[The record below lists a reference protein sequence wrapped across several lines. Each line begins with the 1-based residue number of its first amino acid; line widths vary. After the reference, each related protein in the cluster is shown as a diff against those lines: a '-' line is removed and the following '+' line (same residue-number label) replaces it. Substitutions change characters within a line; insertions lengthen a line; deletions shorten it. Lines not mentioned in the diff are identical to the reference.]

1 MVWILL
7 LFKGI
12 KNSFKEL
19 KGLSL
24 KSIIFLCE
32 IKDMKQDATTNNTFA
47 IESNS
52 IDYVDP
58 SQRNGHVKDL
68 FTLWFCT
75 NIAPL
80 AVITGAMSIL
90 TFNLNI
96 VSAMTAICCGHF
108 FGAIILAL
116 TSAQGPQVGIPQ
128 MIQSRAQFG
137 RYGAL
142 LVVVFTMLIYLGFFI
157 SNIIL
162 SGKTLHT
169 VLPAI
174 PISTATVIG
183 AVTATLIGVIGY
195 HFIHRFNKIGTWFM
209 GGSLL
214 IGFMIMLP
222 HINAEVL
229 AKGAFNLKGWFAMF
243 GLCAVWQISF
253 SPYTSDY
260 SRYLPKTIG
269 IFKPFIY
276 TYLGASLGTIF
287 AMLFGTL
294 AVCIAN
300 SSDAMQAVKSSTG
313 IFGYVLM
320 ILFLCNIIGHNAM
333 NLYGA
338 VLSCITSIQT
348 FAGKWIPSK
357 AVRIGLSAALLI
369 LATLVALWASSNFI
383 SFFLNIIF
391 ALLFILVPWVAI
403 NLLDFYVINKKSYDI
418 QSIFADDGGIYGKY
432 NGKALSAYFIGIVVQ
447 IPFLKNA
454 FFTGAWADLIQDVD
468 ISWMIGLVVSVVLY
482 YCLNLSKIKGQIP
495 AIKANSQAQI

>member
-1 MVWILL
+1 MSQNE
-7 LFKGI
+7 
-12 KNSFKEL
+12 NS
-19 KGLSL
+19 
-24 KSIIFLCE
+24 
-32 IKDMKQDATTNNTFA
+32 NNAFA
-47 IESNS
+47 IESHS
-52 IDYVDP
+52 IDYVAP
-58 SQRNGHVKDL
+58 SERNGKVRDL

-96 VSAMTAICCGHF
+96 VSALLAICCGHF
-108 FGAIILAL
+108 FGAAILAL

-142 LVVVFTMLIYLGFFI
+142 LVVLFTTLIYLGFFI

-169 VLPAI
+169 VVPAI
-174 PISTATVIG
+174 PVPTATVIG
-183 AVTATLIGVIGY
+183 AIAATTIGVIGY
-195 HFIHRFNKIGTWFM
+195 HFIHKFNKIGTWFM

-214 IGFMIMLP
+214 IGFMIMVP
-222 HINAEVL
+222 HINADVL
-229 AKGAFNLKGWFAMF
+229 AKGSFNMKGWFAMF

-260 SRYLPKTIG
+260 SRYLPKSIG
-269 IFKPFIY
+269 IYKPFIF

-287 AMLFGTL
+287 AMAFGTI
-294 AVCIAN
+294 AVSIGSTA
-300 SSDAMQAVKSSTG
+300 DAMEAVKSGTG
-313 IFGYVLM
+313 LFGYVLM

-348 FAGKWIPSK
+348 FAGQWMPSRNIR
-357 AVRIGLSAALLI
+357 VVLSIIVLV
-369 LATLVALWASSNFI
+369 LATLTAPWASSNFI
-383 SFFLNIIF
+383 SFFLNVIF
-391 ALLFILVPWVAI
+391 ALLFILVPWVSI
-403 NLLDFYVINKKSYDI
+403 NLLDFYVVNKKSYDI
-418 QSIFADDGGIYGKY
+418 QSIFARDGGIYGKF
-432 NGKALSAYFIGIVVQ
+432 NAKALTAYFIGIAVQ

-454 FFTGAWADLIQDVD
+454 FFTGALADVIPDAD
-468 ISWMIGLVVSVVLY
+468 ISWVIGLVVSLVVY
-482 YCLNLSKIKGQIP
+482 YAFNLGKIKCSAP
-495 AIKANSQAQI
+495 ALNAKLPQ

>member
-1 MVWILL
+1 MSQNE
-7 LFKGI
+7 
-12 KNSFKEL
+12 NS
-19 KGLSL
+19 
-24 KSIIFLCE
+24 
-32 IKDMKQDATTNNTFA
+32 NNAFA
-47 IESNS
+47 IESHS
-52 IDYVDP
+52 IDYVAP
-58 SQRNGHVKDL
+58 SERNGKVRDL

-96 VSAMTAICCGHF
+96 VSALLAICCGHF
-108 FGAIILAL
+108 FGAAILAL

-142 LVVVFTMLIYLGFFI
+142 LVVLFTTLIYLGFFI

-169 VLPAI
+169 VVPAI
-174 PISTATVIG
+174 PVPTATVIG
-183 AVTATLIGVIGY
+183 AIAATTIGVIGY
-195 HFIHRFNKIGTWFM
+195 HFIHKFNKIGTWFM

-214 IGFMIMLP
+214 IGLMIMVP
-222 HINAEVL
+222 HINADVL
-229 AKGAFNLKGWFAMF
+229 AKGSFNMKGWFAMF

-260 SRYLPKTIG
+260 SRYLPKSIG
-269 IFKPFIY
+269 IYKPFIF

-287 AMLFGTL
+287 AMAFGTI
-294 AVCIAN
+294 AVSIGSTA
-300 SSDAMQAVKSSTG
+300 DAMEAVKSGTG
-313 IFGYVLM
+313 LFGYVLM

-348 FAGKWIPSK
+348 FAGQWMPSRNIR
-357 AVRIGLSAALLI
+357 VVLSIIVLV
-369 LATLVALWASSNFI
+369 LATLTALWASSNFI
-383 SFFLNIIF
+383 SFFLNVIF
-391 ALLFILVPWVAI
+391 ALLFILVPWVSI
-403 NLLDFYVINKKSYDI
+403 NLLDFYVVNKKSYDI
-418 QSIFADDGGIYGKY
+418 QSIFARDGGIYGKF
-432 NGKALSAYFIGIVVQ
+432 NAKALTAYFIGIAVQ

-454 FFTGAWADLIQDVD
+454 FFTGALADVIPDAD
-468 ISWMIGLVVSVVLY
+468 ISWVIGLVVSLVVY
-482 YCLNLSKIKGQIP
+482 YVFNLEKIKCSAP
-495 AIKANSQAQI
+495 ALNAKLPQ

>member
-1 MVWILL
+1 MSQNE
-7 LFKGI
+7 
-12 KNSFKEL
+12 NS
-19 KGLSL
+19 
-24 KSIIFLCE
+24 
-32 IKDMKQDATTNNTFA
+32 NNAFA
-47 IESNS
+47 IESHS
-52 IDYVDP
+52 IDYVAP
-58 SQRNGHVKDL
+58 SERNGKVRDL

-96 VSAMTAICCGHF
+96 VSALLAICCGHF
-108 FGAIILAL
+108 FGAAILAL

-142 LVVVFTMLIYLGFFI
+142 LVVLFTTLIYLGFFI

-169 VLPAI
+169 VVPAI
-174 PISTATVIG
+174 PVPTATVIG
-183 AVTATLIGVIGY
+183 AIAATTIGVIGY
-195 HFIHRFNKIGTWFM
+195 HFIHKFNKIGTWFM

-214 IGFMIMLP
+214 IGLMIMVP
-222 HINAEVL
+222 HINADVL
-229 AKGAFNLKGWFAMF
+229 AKVSFNMKGWFAMF

-260 SRYLPKTIG
+260 SRYLPKSIG
-269 IFKPFIY
+269 IYKPFIF

-287 AMLFGTL
+287 AMAFGTI
-294 AVCIAN
+294 AVSIGSTA
-300 SSDAMQAVKSSTG
+300 DAMEAVKSGTG
-313 IFGYVLM
+313 LFGYVLM

-348 FAGKWIPSK
+348 FAGQWMPSRNIR
-357 AVRIGLSAALLI
+357 VVLSIIVLV
-369 LATLVALWASSNFI
+369 LATLTALWASSNFI
-383 SFFLNIIF
+383 SFFLNVIF
-391 ALLFILVPWVAI
+391 ALLFILVPWVSI
-403 NLLDFYVINKKSYDI
+403 NLLDFYVVNKKSYDI
-418 QSIFADDGGIYGKY
+418 QSIFARDGGIYGKF
-432 NGKALSAYFIGIVVQ
+432 NAKALTAYFIGIAVQ

-454 FFTGAWADLIQDVD
+454 FFTGALADVIPDAD
-468 ISWMIGLVVSVVLY
+468 ISWVIGLVVSLVVY
-482 YCLNLSKIKGQIP
+482 YVFNLGKIKCSAP
-495 AIKANSQAQI
+495 ALNAKLPQ

>member
-1 MVWILL
+1 MSQNE
-7 LFKGI
+7 
-12 KNSFKEL
+12 NS
-19 KGLSL
+19 
-24 KSIIFLCE
+24 
-32 IKDMKQDATTNNTFA
+32 NNAFA
-47 IESNS
+47 IESHS
-52 IDYVDP
+52 IDYVAP
-58 SQRNGHVKDL
+58 SERNGKVRDL

-96 VSAMTAICCGHF
+96 VSALLAICCGHF
-108 FGAIILAL
+108 FGAAILAL

-142 LVVVFTMLIYLGFFI
+142 LVVLFTTLIYLGFFI

-169 VLPAI
+169 VVPAI
-174 PISTATVIG
+174 PVPTATVIG
-183 AVTATLIGVIGY
+183 AIAATTIGVIGY
-195 HFIHRFNKIGTWFM
+195 HFIHKFNKIGTWFM

-214 IGFMIMLP
+214 IGLMIMVP
-222 HINAEVL
+222 HINADVL
-229 AKGAFNLKGWFAMF
+229 AKGSFNMKGWFAMF

-260 SRYLPKTIG
+260 SRYLPKSIG
-269 IFKPFIY
+269 IYKPFIF

-287 AMLFGTL
+287 AMAFGTI
-294 AVCIAN
+294 AVSIGSTA
-300 SSDAMQAVKSSTG
+300 DAMEAVKSGTG
-313 IFGYVLM
+313 LFGYVLM

-348 FAGKWIPSK
+348 FAGQWMPSRNIR
-357 AVRIGLSAALLI
+357 VVLSIIVLV
-369 LATLVALWASSNFI
+369 LATLTALWASSNFI
-383 SFFLNIIF
+383 SFFLNVIF
-391 ALLFILVPWVAI
+391 ALLFILVPWVSI
-403 NLLDFYVINKKSYDI
+403 NLLDFYIVNKKSYDI
-418 QSIFADDGGIYGKY
+418 QSIFARDGGIYDKF
-432 NGKALSAYFIGIVVQ
+432 NAKALTAYFIGIAVQ

-454 FFTGAWADLIQDVD
+454 FFTGALADVIPDAD
-468 ISWMIGLVVSVVLY
+468 ISWVIGLLVSLVVY
-482 YCLNLSKIKGQIP
+482 YVFNLGKIKCSAP
-495 AIKANSQAQI
+495 ALNAKLPQ